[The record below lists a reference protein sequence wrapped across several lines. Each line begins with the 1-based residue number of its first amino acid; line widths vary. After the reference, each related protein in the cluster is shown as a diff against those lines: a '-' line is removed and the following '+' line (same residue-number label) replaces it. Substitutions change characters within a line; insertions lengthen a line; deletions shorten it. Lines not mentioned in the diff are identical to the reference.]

1 MFKNLFKI
9 ALRNIFKDKVYSA
22 INILGLTIG
31 ITCSMF
37 LFMYIL
43 DELSYDHYH
52 TNANNVY
59 RIVSNIKEP
68 DNAFTWAVAQVPMAQ
83 ELRNNYPEVT
93 NAVRFYGTGRTLYK
107 NGDKQFNEEEFFLTD
122 STVFDMF
129 TYDFIAG
136 DMNTAL
142 DNPFSIV
149 LTESIAKKYFGG
161 ATEALSQSLQN
172 QRNEEY
178 KITGVIKDVPY
189 NSHFR
194 FDALIS
200 RSTQQGSD
208 GGSWGNFGVFTYIQL
223 PEGYDLSKMYA
234 SLDKIVKERVNPIFE
249 QYNIKI
255 SYELQRITDIHL
267 HSKIQDEA
275 EEGGDISVIYIFGAV
290 SAFMLIIACINY
302 MNLATARSANRAKEV
317 GVRKVM
323 GSQRKQLIMQFITE
337 SVVLTMIALILS
349 VILIYALLPSFN
361 GLANKHLPFSYI
373 LQAPVIL
380 TLLGVTIFSG
390 VIGGSYPA
398 FYLSGFNPVSVLKGK
413 LATRGGSVI
422 FRRILV
428 VLQFSI
434 SIFMLISTLVV
445 FDQLTYMRNKDLGFD
460 KERVVK
466 LTLSERG
473 LRQKADVLVQRLK
486 QSSEVAGVGT
496 STSVP
501 GEGVGKLLLK
511 VEDNEGKLVDR
522 GIDLFNAD
530 FDFVKTMGMDIVQGR
545 DFSRDVSSDTTYAV
559 LVNEAMVK
567 RMAWSD
573 PIGKKFIFQG
583 GGPNNTD
590 VEKRVVGV
598 LKDYHQN
605 SLYDQ
610 IEPIMVILDD
620 ENYYVLVRTEEGDV
634 KQSLAAVENIWRD
647 LFPNNTF
654 QYEFLDQDF
663 NSQYKADEKRSL
675 IFTVFSSLTIL
686 IACLGLIG
694 LAAFT
699 TEQRTKEI
707 GVRKV
712 IGASVSGLVALV
724 SKEFFILVGIGMVI
738 AFPFAWYF
746 TDNWLQN
753 FAYRI
758 ELKGEWLTF
767 LTSALIAFI
776 ITLLTVGYHVMRA
789 AHTNPVKSLRDE

>member
-31 ITCSMF
+31 ITCSIF

-43 DELSYDHYH
+43 DELSYDRYH
-52 TNANNVY
+52 TNANNIY

-83 ELRNNYPEVT
+83 ELRNNYPEVK

-107 NGDKQFNEEEFFLTD
+107 NGEKQFNEEDFYLTD

-129 TYDFIAG
+129 TYEFLAG
-136 DMNTAL
+136 DVNTAL

-149 LTESIAKKYFGG
+149 LTETVAKKYFAS
-161 ATEALSQSLQN
+161 ATEALGQSLQN
-172 QRNEEY
+172 KENQEY

-200 RSTQQGSD
+200 RSSQPGSD

-255 SYELQRITDIHL
+255 GYELQRITDIHL

-337 SVVLTMIALILS
+337 SVVLTLIALALSIL
-349 VILIYALLPSFN
+349 LIYALLPAFN

-373 LQAPVIL
+373 LQTPVVL
-380 TLLGVTIFSG
+380 TLLGVTLFSG
-390 VIGGSYPA
+390 IVGGSYPA
-398 FYLSGFNPVSVLKGK
+398 FYLSSFNPVSVLKGK
-413 LATRGGSVI
+413 LSTRGGSVI
-422 FRRILV
+422 FRRVLV

-445 FDQLTYMRNKDLGFD
+445 FDQLSYMRNKDLGFD

-466 LTLSERG
+466 LTLSERE
-473 LRQKADVLVQRLK
+473 LRQKADVLVNRLK
-486 QSSEVAGVGT
+486 QTPEVAGVGT
-496 STSVP
+496 ATSVP
-501 GEGVGKLLLK
+501 GQGVGKLLLK
-511 VEDNEGKLVDR
+511 VEDNQGKMVDR

-530 FDFVKTMGMDIVQGR
+530 FDFVKTMGMEIVKGR

-567 RMAWSD
+567 RMAWDD
-573 PIGKKFIFQG
+573 PIGKKFVFEQ
-583 GGPNNTD
+583 GGPNNED
-590 VEKRVVGV
+590 IEKRVVGV

-605 SLYDQ
+605 SLYDA
-610 IEPIMVILDD
+610 IEPIMVILND
-620 ENYYVLVRTEEGDV
+620 ENYFVLVRTEEGDV
-634 KQSLAAVENIWRD
+634 KKSLAAVENVWKD

-654 QYEFLDQDF
+654 QFEFLDQDF

-712 IGASVSGLVALV
+712 IGASVSSLV
-724 SKEFFILVGIGMVI
+724 SLVSREFFILVGLGMVI

-767 LTSALIAFI
+767 LVSALLAFV
-776 ITLLTVGYHVMRA
+776 ITLITVGYHVMRA
-789 AHTNPVKSLRDE
+789 AHANPVKSLRDE